1 MNVGLINIEPKIQ
14 NTAYM
19 QIARHHKDNGDTVQ
33 WAKAEDYSKYDKLY
47 CSSLFDF
54 TDHSNVPDN
63 ALCGGTGYD
72 LTTTLPFDCDL
83 DYSLY
88 PECDCSYV
96 WMSRGCVRNC
106 GFCVVRKKEGKLR
119 ATTPKNLNPRGKYIK
134 VQDNNFFASP
144 EWKKSLWWLW
154 QTNQPIEFL
163 GIDVRSLTL
172 EKVDTLKYTKMYK
185 QLKIAWDNPREDLI
199 PHIQLFT
206 VNKNLK
212 NISYL
217 SNRPE

>member
-72 LTTTLPFDCDL
+72 LTTTLPTVLTVIWTTAFI
-83 DYSLY
+83 
-88 PECDCSYV
+88 PNV
-96 WMSRGCVRNC
+96 IAHMSG
-106 GFCVVRKKEGKLR
+106 
-119 ATTPKNLNPRGKYIK
+119 
-134 VQDNNFFASP
+134 
-144 EWKKSLWWLW
+144 
-154 QTNQPIEFL
+154 
-163 GIDVRSLTL
+163 
-172 EKVDTLKYTKMYK
+172 
-185 QLKIAWDNPREDLI
+185 
-199 PHIQLFT
+199 
-206 VNKNLK
+206 
-212 NISYL
+212 
-217 SNRPE
+217 